1 MIFECTDIEGV
12 VLVKPDRFPDERG
25 YFARTWGE
33 DVFAAH
39 GLSTRV
45 AQRNLSYNT
54 EAGTLRGMHYQ
65 RPPHSEIKLV
75 SCLVGSI
82 FDVAIDLRPESPTFC
97 RWVGVE
103 LRADEGTMLYI
114 PEGCAHGYLTLT
126 PDTLIEYLV
135 SEFYHPEAAAGVRWD
150 DPQFGVQWPASPQ
163 IIAER
168 DRTYP
173 DFAREVSTFG

>member
-1 MIFECTDIEGV
+1 
-12 VLVKPDRFPDERG
+12 
-25 YFARTWGE
+25 
-33 DVFAAH
+33 
-39 GLSTRV
+39 
-45 AQRNLSYNT
+45 
-54 EAGTLRGMHYQ
+54 
-65 RPPHSEIKLV
+65 
-75 SCLVGSI
+75 
-82 FDVAIDLRPESPTFC
+82 
-97 RWVGVE
+97 VGVE

-163 IIAER
+163 IIAQR